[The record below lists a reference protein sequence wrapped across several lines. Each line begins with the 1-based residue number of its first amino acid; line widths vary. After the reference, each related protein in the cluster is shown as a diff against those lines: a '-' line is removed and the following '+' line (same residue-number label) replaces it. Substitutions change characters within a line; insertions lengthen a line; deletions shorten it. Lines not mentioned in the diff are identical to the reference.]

1 MSERLVPD
9 WQKERGNSTGSYRYD
24 FICFELGDYTAKHN
38 QILQLTDVWPGYNK
52 LANPKTQ
59 SKNTAVIYQQESI
72 MRKVGDLFEFVS
84 TDTGDCIIHGM
95 MYAPSDGV
103 KWMPKHIALGSIL
116 HQATR
121 STLLVDL
128 LHKAG
133 HIQLRQA
140 DRQVGPLTSA
150 RYSLFLK
157 EINGTVVL
165 TGSKPGQLHAVD
177 C

>member
-1 MSERLVPD
+1 
-9 WQKERGNSTGSYRYD
+9 
-24 FICFELGDYTAKHN
+24 
-38 QILQLTDVWPGYNK
+38 
-52 LANPKTQ
+52 
-59 SKNTAVIYQQESI
+59 

-95 MYAPSDGV
+95 MCASYDGL
-103 KWMPKHIALGSIL
+103 KWMPKYIALGGIL
-116 HQATR
+116 HQTTP

-140 DRQVGPLTSA
+140 NPQVGPLTSA

-157 EINGTVVL
+157 EKNGTVVL
-165 TGSKPGQLHAVD
+165 TGSKPGQLHVVH